1 MRLKSEFWKTAG
13 GSLST
18 CDISSGSTGG
28 GSVVTF
34 TSPKDYEKVSK
45 KFVDTILSKGIAKFW
60 LPDRFVFLDEPLPL
74 QGTGKVWKIRLRER
88 LQNGDF
94 GELDL
99 DNNLPW
105 HLK

>member
-60 LPDRFVFLDEPLPL
+60 LPDRFVFLDLSETQPLCDCVHVRDIYR
-74 QGTGKVWKIRLRER
+74 GI
-88 LQNGDF
+88 N
-94 GELDL
+94 
-99 DNNLPW
+99 
-105 HLK
+105 